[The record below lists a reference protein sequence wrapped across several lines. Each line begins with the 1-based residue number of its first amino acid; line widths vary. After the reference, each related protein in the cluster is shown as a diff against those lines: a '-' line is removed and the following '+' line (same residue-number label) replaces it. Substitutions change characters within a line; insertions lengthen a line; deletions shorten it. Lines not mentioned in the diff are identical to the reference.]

1 VTTVIFVVGA
11 VVSAL
16 VAAYVVM
23 LGIATSDDQR
33 RRGER

>member
-1 VTTVIFVVGA
+1 VTTVIFVVGT

-23 LGIATSDDQR
+23 LGIATSDDAR